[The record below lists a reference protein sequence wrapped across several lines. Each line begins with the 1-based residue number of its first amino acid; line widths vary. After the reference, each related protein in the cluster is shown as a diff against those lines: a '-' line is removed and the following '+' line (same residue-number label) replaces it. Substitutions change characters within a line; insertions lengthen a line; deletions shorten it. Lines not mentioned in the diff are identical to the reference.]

1 MPPTETLLSF
11 LVATAVF
18 AYMPG
23 PAMLYTATQTI
34 ARGQQAGWM
43 AATGIHLGGYVHVF
57 AAAAG
62 LSVLFTTVPVLFW
75 IVKVL
80 GATYLIWLGVKL
92 FQSNRKGK
100 SARSEAEQFEPEQ
113 AKPVHGSSNVFRDSA
128 MVEILNPKTAVFYLA
143 FLPQFTDVSATFPI
157 WGQLLILGTLVNI
170 AFSSADV
177 LCVLL
182 ASTVTNTLNKTQA
195 GNRYAQ
201 RAGGTLLVGLG
212 IHMLLNSSAH

>member
-11 LVATAVF
+11 IAATAIF

-23 PAMLYTATQTI
+23 PAMLYATSQTI
-34 ARGQQAGWM
+34 AGGRRAGWM
-43 AATGIHLGGYVHVF
+43 AAIGIHLGGYVHVV

-62 LSVLFTTVPVLFW
+62 LSVLFTTVPVFYW
-75 IVKVL
+75 AVKVM
-80 GATYLIWLGVKL
+80 GAAYLIWLGIKL
-92 FQSNRKGK
+92 FQSNATEMTTD
-100 SARSEAEQFEPEQ
+100 SAP
-113 AKPVHGSSNVFRDSA
+113 PPSNSTGVFRDSA

-143 FLPQFTDVSATFPI
+143 FLPQFTDVSASLPI
-157 WGQLLILGTLVNI
+157 WVQLLILGTLVNI

-182 ASTVTNTLNKTQA
+182 ASTVSNALRQSQA
-195 GNRYAQ
+195 GTLYAQ

-212 IHMLLNSSAH
+212 IHLLINQQ